1 VVTVPE
7 TGVRFATAWRV
18 DAISVDGDT
27 DGKSGVGAARPIES
41 HPTASTKA
49 TARAV
54 AAKAERDLNRRAMD
68 TS

>member
-1 VVTVPE
+1 VTVPE
-7 TGVRFATAWRV
+7 TAVRFATAWRV

-27 DGKSGVGAARPIES
+27 DGRSGMGAARPTES

-54 AAKAERDLNRRAMD
+54 AAKAKRDLIRRAMD